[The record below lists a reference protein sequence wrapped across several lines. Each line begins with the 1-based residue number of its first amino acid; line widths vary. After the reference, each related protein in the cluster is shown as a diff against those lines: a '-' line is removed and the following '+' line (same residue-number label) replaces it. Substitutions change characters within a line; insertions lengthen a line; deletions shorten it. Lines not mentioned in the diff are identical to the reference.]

1 MPPVAMA
8 PPPQGSSTGDPLY
21 DELWHACAGP
31 LVTVPR
37 VGDLVF
43 YFPQGHI
50 EQVEASMNQV
60 ADNQMRL
67 YDLPSKLL
75 CRVLNVELKAEQ
87 DTDEVYAQ
95 VMLMPEPEQN
105 EMAVEKA
112 TPTSGPAPA
121 RPAVR
126 SFCKTL
132 TASDTSTHGGFSVL
146 RRHADECLPPL
157 DMTQSPPTQELV
169 AKDLHGM
176 DWRFRHIF
184 RGQPRRHLLQS
195 GWSVFVSSKRLVA
208 GDAFIFLR
216 GENGELRVGV
226 RRAMRQLSNV
236 PSSVISSQSMHL
248 GVLAT
253 AWHAINT
260 KSMFTVYYKPRT
272 SPSEFI
278 IPYDQYMESVK
289 NNYAIG
295 MRFRMRF
302 EGEEAPEQRFTGT
315 IVGSENLDPL
325 WPESSWRS
333 LKVRWDE
340 PSNIPRPD
348 KVSPWKIEPASSPP
362 VNPLPISRVKRP
374 RPNAPPA
381 PESPVLTKEGA
392 APKADIDSAHAQR
405 SQNNMVLQGQEQMT
419 LRNNLTDSNDSDAT
433 VHNPMMWS
441 PSPNAAK
448 AHPLTFPQRLPMD
461 NWMQLGRRETDFKD
475 ARSGSQSFGDSQGFF
490 VQNFDEAPNRLT
502 SFKNQFQD
510 QGSARHFSE
519 PYFFIHPQPS
529 LTVESSTQMHT
540 ESKDVLFRNG
550 QNTVYGNSR
559 DQPQNFRFEQN
570 SSSWLNQPFAR
581 VEQPRVFRP
590 HASIAPV
597 ELEKTGEGSGF
608 KIFGFKV
615 DTTSAP
621 NNHLSSPM
629 AATHEPMLQTL
640 ASLNQLQPAQTD
652 CNPEVSVSTAGTTTE
667 NEKSPQQAVQSS
679 KDVQSKSQGAS
690 TRSCTKVH
698 KQGVALGRSVDL
710 SKFNEYDELKAEL
723 DKMFE
728 FGGELMSANK
738 NWQIVYTDNEGD
750 MMLVGDDPWEEFC
763 SIVRKIYIYTKE
775 EVQKMNS
782 KSSTPRKAESSAA
795 GEGYAATNEK
805 GHSPASNKSDN

>member
-1 MPPVAMA
+1 MPPAAMA
-8 PPPQGSSTGDPLY
+8 PPPPPHGSSTGDPLY

-37 VGDLVF
+37 IGDLVF

-60 ADNQMRL
+60 ANNQMRL

-105 EMAVEKA
+105 EMAVEKT
-112 TPTSGPAPA
+112 TPTSGPVQA
-121 RPAVR
+121 RPPVR

-289 NNYAIG
+289 NNYSVA

-315 IVGSENLDPL
+315 IIGSENLDPL

-340 PSNIPRPD
+340 PSTIPRPD
-348 KVSPWKIEPASSPP
+348 RVSPWKIEPASSPP
-362 VNPLPISRVKRP
+362 VNPLPLSRVKRP

-381 PESPVLTKEGA
+381 SPESPILTKEA
-392 APKADIDSAHAQR
+392 ATKVDVDSAQAQR
-405 SQNNMVLQGQEQMT
+405 SQNSTVLQGQEQMT
-419 LRNNLTDSNDSDAT
+419 LRNNLTESNDSDVTA
-433 VHNPMMWS
+433 HKALMWT

-448 AHPLTFPQRLPMD
+448 AHPLSFQQRPPMD
-461 NWMQLGRRETDFKD
+461 SWMQLGRRETDFKD
-475 ARSGSQSFGDSQGFF
+475 ARSGAQSFGDSQSFF
-490 VQNFDEAPNRLT
+490 MQNFDEAQNRLT

-510 QGSARHFSE
+510 QGSARHFSD
-519 PYFFIHPQPS
+519 PYFFVPPQPS

-540 ESKDVLFRNG
+540 DSKELHFWNG
-550 QNTVYGNSR
+550 QSTVYGNSR

-570 SSSWLNQPFAR
+570 SSGWLNQSFAR
-581 VEQPRVFRP
+581 PEQPRVIRP

-615 DTTSAP
+615 DTTNAP

-629 AATHEPMLQTL
+629 AATHEPMLQTP
-640 ASLNQLQPAQTD
+640 SLNQLQPAQTD
-652 CNPEVSVSTAGTTTE
+652 CIPEVSVSTAGTATE
-667 NEKSPQQAVQSS
+667 NEKSAQQAQQSS
-679 KDVQSKSQGAS
+679 KDVQSKSQVAS

-710 SKFNEYDELKAEL
+710 SK
-723 DKMFE
+723 
-728 FGGELMSANK
+728 
-738 NWQIVYTDNEGD
+738 
-750 MMLVGDDPWEEFC
+750 EFC

-782 KSSTPRKAESSAA
+782 KSNAPKREDSAE
-795 GEGYAATNEK
+795 NEK
-805 GHSPASNKSDN
+805 GSVKRRYKR